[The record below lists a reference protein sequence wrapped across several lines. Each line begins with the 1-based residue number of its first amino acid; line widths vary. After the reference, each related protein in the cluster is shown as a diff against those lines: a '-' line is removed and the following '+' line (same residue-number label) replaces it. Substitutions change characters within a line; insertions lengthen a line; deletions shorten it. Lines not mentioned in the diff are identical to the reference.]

1 MSTTSITLTRE
12 AGEQWVQTT
21 FTGNKGFFS
30 IITIDWTPQMFYEL
44 PSIVVELYVDKD
56 NTKIKTPLFSRVIK
70 TYDERFIT
78 GTAFP
83 HTINVYNVP
92 EDCYL
97 KITPCFDNNAISARN
112 ELIRN
117 GIEDGPIWDSITT
130 SFDIIVEYSTG
141 GVNNL
146 NKL

>member
-1 MSTTSITLTRE
+1 MSQTTLTLTRE
-12 AGEQWVQTT
+12 GGPQWVPAT
-21 FTGNKGFFS
+21 FTGRKGFFS
-30 IITIDWTPQMFYEL
+30 ITTVNWTAQMFYEL
-44 PSIVVELYVDKD
+44 PSILVELYVDND

-97 KITPCFDNNAISARN
+97 KITPCFDDNAISARN

-130 SFDIIVEYSTG
+130 SFDIIVESRTG
-141 GVNNL
+141 GG
-146 NKL
+146 